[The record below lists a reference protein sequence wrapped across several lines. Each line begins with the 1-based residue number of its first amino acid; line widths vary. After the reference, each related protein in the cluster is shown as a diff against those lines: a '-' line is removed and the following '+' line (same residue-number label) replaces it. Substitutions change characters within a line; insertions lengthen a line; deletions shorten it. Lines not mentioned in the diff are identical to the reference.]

1 MSLELKV
8 HKVIEG
14 PFESPDPEYQYY
26 WSVVL
31 AEYPDGTIHE
41 EEIAALDMDS
51 LYAINKH
58 LSKSIEPF
66 VIKMDEEMGS
76 GIYN

>member
-1 MSLELKV
+1 MNFELKV

-14 PFESPDPEYQYY
+14 PFESPDPDYHYFY
-26 WSVVL
+26 SVVL

-41 EEIAALDMDS
+41 EEIATLDLDS

-66 VIKMDEEMGS
+66 VITMDEETGS